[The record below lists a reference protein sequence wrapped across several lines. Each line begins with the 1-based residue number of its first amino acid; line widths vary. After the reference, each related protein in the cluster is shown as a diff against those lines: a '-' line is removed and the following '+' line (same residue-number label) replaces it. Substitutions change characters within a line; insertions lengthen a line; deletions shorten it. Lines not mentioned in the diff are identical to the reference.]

1 MATASRGWVLIALV
15 GGWLVGWS
23 QPVELVVQPLFGSS
37 PSLNGALPLR
47 IELRNRSGNMQGVV
61 SVVQN
66 DFQRQREY
74 LYPIELPAGARKQLI
89 ACPILTG
96 YSTDVVVR
104 FVARGVSVETRPN
117 LTPRGEEDSLVVGIG
132 DAIGGLQF
140 LRTLKTRPR
149 FRVASGFFHH
159 LPSGSQGTYEVAYC
173 RPELFPPTAIACS
186 GVSVMILGAGAE
198 RMSGEQWQALLDWVK
213 LGGTLIVPGG
223 AGALYLQHPA
233 LRPLLPVQVQ
243 GLGEL
248 SSLTAVGTF
257 AGWEAPLGKASITR
271 SQPAP
276 EGEVLLQQEGVPLI
290 ARRPYGLGAV
300 LFMAFS
306 PWDQPMRGYNG
317 NPAFWQKLLQYVPDL
332 TPSFYLTALFQIQ
345 TGVDARWSAWGA
357 PSPPPPTQ
365 FKVRLP
371 ETELILGLLLIYFV
385 LVVPVNYFILR
396 RLRLLDWAWLTAPLI
411 AVLFVLLLGRLA
423 GDLYRKPLSGNIKTA
438 LLIDA
443 GSPNGYAVNS
453 ILFFFPRAGLFD
465 LRFENS
471 EMVEAGLQDEQMGMV
486 GAPTRVITIEREPKL
501 MQGYRVRSLSLQ
513 WFRYTRPVSLPGTV
527 VPNLRARWRGNEVH
541 ITGTIRNTLPYD
553 LRGVQLMVGENAVPL
568 GDLPAGGTLRVERT
582 VWLGVVAPRP
592 ARPMVFPPGFRGS
605 FTPTEYVPLSLQSIT
620 QQWSRRWGTKPPS
633 ILLMAQAKQP
643 VLAPELSDAFRSEA
657 ETTYLITV
665 PLRGDP

>member
-1 MATASRGWVLIALV
+1 MSTARRGWLLIALV
-15 GGWLVGWS
+15 GSWLVGWS
-23 QPVELVVQPLFGSS
+23 QPVELVVQPLFGNS

-47 IELRNRSGNMQGVV
+47 IELRNRGGNLQGVV
-61 SVVQN
+61 SVVQE
-66 DFQRQREY
+66 DFRQQREY

-96 YSTDVVVR
+96 YSENLVVR
-104 FVARGVSVETRPN
+104 FIARGVSVEARPN
-117 LTPRGEEDSLVVGIG
+117 FTPRGEEDNLVVGIG

-149 FRVASGFFHH
+149 FRVGYSYTYSS
-159 LPSGSQGTYEVAYC
+159 PSGSQGTYEVAYC

-198 RMSGEQWQALLDWVK
+198 RMSGEQWQALLDWVR

-223 AGALYLQHPA
+223 AGALYLQHPL

-248 SSLTAVGTF
+248 PSLTAVGIF
-257 AGWEAPLGKASITR
+257 AGQEAPFGKATITL

-276 EGEVLLQQEGVPLI
+276 GGEVLLQQNGVPLI

-317 NPAFWQKLLQYVPDL
+317 NPAFWQRLLEYVPDL
-332 TPSFYLTALFQIQ
+332 PPSYYITALFHLQ
-345 TGVDARWSAWGA
+345 TGYQYGWSPWGS
-357 PSPPPPTQ
+357 PSPRSPAE
-365 FKVRLP
+365 FRVRMP
-371 ETELILGLLLIYFV
+371 ETELILGLLLAYFV
-385 LVVPVNYFILR
+385 LVVPVNYFVLR

-438 LLIDA
+438 LLLDT
-443 GSPNGYAVNS
+443 GSQNGYAINS
-453 ILFFFPRAGLFD
+453 VLFFFPRAGLFD

-471 EMVEAGLQDEQMGMV
+471 EMVEAGLQEERFSAMGT
-486 GAPTRVITIEREPKL
+486 PTRVSTIEREPKL
-501 MQGYRVRSLSLQ
+501 VQGYRVRSLSLQ

-527 VPNLRARWRGNEVH
+527 VPKLRAQWRGNSVH
-541 ITGTIRNTLPYD
+541 ITGTIHSTLPYN
-553 LRGVQLMVGENAVPL
+553 LRSVQLTLGEDAVLL
-568 GDLPAGGTLRVERT
+568 GDLPAGGTLRVDET
-582 VWLGVVAPRP
+582 LAFTPAPR
-592 ARPMVFPPGFRGS
+592 RPPRPRGYPPGH
-605 FTPTEYVPLSLQSIT
+605 YVPPEEFITPSVQSLAR
-620 QQWSRRWGTKPPS
+620 QWSQRWGTQPPS
-633 ILLMAQAKQP
+633 LLLMAKADQP
-643 VLAPELSDAFRSEA
+643 VLAPELSDAFQSNA
-657 ETTYLITV
+657 EITYLITV
-665 PLRGDP
+665 PLRGTP

>member
-1 MATASRGWVLIALV
+1 MATARRGWWLIALV

-23 QPVELVVQPLFGSS
+23 QPVELRVEPLFGNS

-47 IELRNRSGNMQGVV
+47 IELRNRGGNMRGII
-61 SVVQN
+61 SVVQE
-66 DFQRQREY
+66 DFQQQREY

-96 YSTDVVVR
+96 YNTNLVVR
-104 FVARGVSVETRPN
+104 FVARGVAVEVRPN
-117 LTPRGEEDSLVVGIG
+117 ITPRGEEDNLVVGIG

-149 FRVASGFFHH
+149 FRVGYSYTYSS
-159 LPSGSQGTYEVAYC
+159 PSGSQGTYEVSYC
-173 RPELFPPTAIACS
+173 RPELFPARAIACS

-198 RMSGEQWQALLDWVK
+198 RMSSEQWQALLDWVR

-248 SSLTAVGTF
+248 PSLTAVGTF
-257 AGWEAPLGKASITR
+257 AGQEAPLGKATITR

-276 EGEVLLQQEGVPLI
+276 GGEVLLQQGGIPLI

-306 PWDQPMRGYNG
+306 PWDQPMRGYND

-332 TPSFYLTALFQIQ
+332 PPSYYLTTFFLLQ
-345 TGVDARWSAWGA
+345 TGFQHGWSPWGS
-357 PSPPPPTQ
+357 PSSRSPAA
-365 FKVRLP
+365 FRVRLP
-371 ETELILGLLLIYFV
+371 ETELILGLLLAYFV
-385 LVVPVNYFILR
+385 LVVPVNYLVLR

-443 GSPNGYAVNS
+443 GSPTGYAVNS
-453 ILFFFPRAGLFD
+453 VLFFFPRAGLFD

-471 EMVEAGLQDEQMGMV
+471 EMVEAGLQEERAGMV
-486 GAPTRVITIEREPKL
+486 GTPTRVSTIEREPKL
-501 MQGYRVRSLSLQ
+501 VQGYRVRSLSLQ
-513 WFRYTRPVSLPGTV
+513 WFRYTHAVSLPGTV
-527 VPNLRARWRGNEVH
+527 VTNLRARRRGNSLH
-541 ITGTIRNTLPYD
+541 ITGTIHSTLPYD
-553 LRGVQLMVGENAVPL
+553 LRSVQLIVGGNAIPL
-568 GDLPAGGTLRVERT
+568 GNLPAGGTLRVDK
-582 VWLGVVAPRP
+582 VVSLFLTPRRPPYSRP
-592 ARPMVFPPGFRGS
+592 AHPPGLH
-605 FTPTEYVPLSLQSIT
+605 YVPPEEFLTPSIHSIA
-620 QQWSRRWGTKPPS
+620 QQWSRRWGTTPPS
-633 ILLMAQAKQP
+633 ILLMAKADQP
-643 VLAPELSDAFRSEA
+643 VLAPELNDAFRSDA

-665 PLRGDP
+665 PLRGTP